1 MGNPYFKFKQFT
13 ITQDQCAMKVSTD
26 SCLFG
31 AWMASILKDEKTIL
45 DIGAGTGL
53 LSLMIAQHTDATVH
67 SVEIETACHDQL
79 AQNINSSPWTARVH
93 AYQND
98 IKEFDEGIKYDLII
112 SNPPFY
118 EQQLRSPNNSTN
130 LARHGDQLSLTELF
144 VQVERLLSEE
154 GRFALLMPYY
164 RKEESINGARN
175 FGLFARQ
182 VVDVKQTPGHSPF
195 RSMFCFSKTSEK
207 IDHESITIRN
217 ENGLYSSRF
226 SGLLEAYYLHP

>member
-31 AWMASILKDEKTIL
+31 AWVASIVSNEKTVL

-53 LSLMIAQHTDATVH
+53 LSLMLAQHIDATVH
-67 SVEIETACHDQL
+67 AVEIETACYEQL
-79 AQNINSSPWTARVH
+79 AQNINSSPWAERIH

-98 IKEFDEGIKYDLII
+98 IKEYDEGIQYGLII

-118 EQQLRSPNNSTN
+118 EHQLRSPNNSTN
-130 LARHGDQLSLTELF
+130 LARHGDQLSLTDLF
-144 VQVERLLSEE
+144 AQVKRLLGEE

-164 RKEESINGARN
+164 RKEEAVNGATA
-175 FGLFARQ
+175 FGLFASK
-182 VVDVKQTPGHSPF
+182 VVDVKQTSRHNPF
-195 RSMFCFSKTSEK
+195 RSMICFSKTSEN
-207 IDHESITIRN
+207 IDHESITIRD

-226 SGLLEAYYLHP
+226 SDLLQAYYLHP

>member
-31 AWMASILKDEKTIL
+31 AWVASIVSREKTIL

-53 LSLMIAQHTDATVH
+53 LSLMIAQHIDAIVH
-67 SVEIETACHDQL
+67 AVEIETDCYEQL
-79 AQNINSSPWTARVH
+79 AQNINSSPWAESIH
-93 AYQND
+93 AFQND
-98 IKEFDEGIKYDLII
+98 IKEFDEAIKYDLII

-118 EQQLRSPNNSTN
+118 ENQLRSPNKNTN

-144 VQVERLLSEE
+144 AQVERLLSEA

-164 RKEESINGARN
+164 RKEDAITRATDS
-175 FGLFARQ
+175 GLFATQ
-182 VVDVKQTPGHSPF
+182 VVDVKQTSRHDPF
-195 RSMFCFSKTSEK
+195 RSMICFSKTSEK
-207 IDHESITIRN
+207 IDHETTMIRD
-217 ENGLYSSRF
+217 ENGLYSRRF
-226 SGLLEAYYLHP
+226 SELLEAYYLHP